1 MSKSSGEFLTVSLLE
16 EKGYNPLVYRMF
28 CLQSHYRKPLEFDF
42 AILDNVAAAYK
53 KLIVKIGQMEED
65 GEADEKFMEDYHRK
79 FSDALGSDLN
89 TSMGITVLYD
99 LLKESCN
106 DTTKLR
112 LLKEFDNVLSLNL
125 LEGEQT
131 GRKVDTQLETYI
143 MEKIEERKAAKKDKD
158 FARADAIREE
168 LSAKG
173 VAIKDTREG
182 TIWELI

>member
-1 MSKSSGEFLTVSLLE
+1 
-16 EKGYNPLVYRMF
+16 
-28 CLQSHYRKPLEFDF
+28 
-42 AILDNVAAAYK
+42 
-53 KLIVKIGQMEED
+53 
-65 GEADEKFMEDYHRK
+65 MEDYHRK